1 MANNYAGFLIKF
13 GNTVMPN
20 EYLQE
25 YITTPNRRLE
35 ASAERDQNGNLWRD
49 TLPNQ
54 KTNIKFSTHILFLED
69 KIKFQN
75 IINSGMVN
83 SVQRKCL
90 VTYWNDET
98 NTYKTGYFYLPDVEY
113 SVLDASGTDIQYSP
127 IAVEL
132 VEY

>member
-69 KIKFQN
+69 KIKFQ
-75 IINSGMVN
+75 IGRAHV
-83 SVQRKCL
+83 
-90 VTYWNDET
+90 
-98 NTYKTGYFYLPDVEY
+98 
-113 SVLDASGTDIQYSP
+113 
-127 IAVEL
+127 
-132 VEY
+132 